1 MSILPM
7 YKTKSSNMGLP
18 NGPEARKSLALY
30 GLTKG
35 SMRRLYTSAVWW
47 RAKNVVDRFVNQRKA
62 TRVCLNYFGLM
73 CTSW

>member
-35 SMRRLYTSAVWW
+35 SMRRLYTQIQSHLRQFA
-47 RAKNVVDRFVNQRKA
+47 
-62 TRVCLNYFGLM
+62 
-73 CTSW
+73 